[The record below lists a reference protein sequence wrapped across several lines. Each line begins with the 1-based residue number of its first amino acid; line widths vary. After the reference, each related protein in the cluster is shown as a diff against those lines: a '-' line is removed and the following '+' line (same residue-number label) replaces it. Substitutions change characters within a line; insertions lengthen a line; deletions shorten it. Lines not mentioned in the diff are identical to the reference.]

1 MFDISHTCQPRV
13 VHSCRTSK
21 TCFMGVGD
29 FPYGLVH
36 FNNAFLYYEIWPAFV
51 KWHEN
56 DRSVQNT
63 SKEQLLQIF

>member
-1 MFDISHTCQPRV
+1 
-13 VHSCRTSK
+13 
-21 TCFMGVGD
+21 MGVGD

-56 DRSVQNT
+56 DRSVQNM